1 MTTTSVSDF
10 RANIKQYL
18 DAVIN
23 DSHEVIINRGRESAV
38 LIPLDEYNSLKETE
52 YLMSSKAM
60 EKAILKGMDD
70 VKNGNYAEVDVDEL

>member
-1 MTTTSVSDF
+1 MTTTSATNF

-23 DSHEVIINRGRESAV
+23 DGQEVIINRGGESAV
-38 LIPLDEYNSLKETE
+38 LISLDEYNSIKETE
-52 YLMSSKAM
+52 YIMSSREM

-70 VKNGNYAEVDVDEL
+70 VKKGNYVEVNVDEI

>member
-60 EKAILKGMDD
+60 GKAILKGMDD